1 MMAGKRSI
9 KEFIVCEERESRAS
23 ANIANTLSIRNK
35 HVTWNSIVSRACLP
49 SSLPHLPT
57 NYRHQTA
64 HGCKRTATTEILTD
78 ITPIMASSQLI
89 AALENAANSPAS
101 AKTQT
106 YNDLLVQL
114 TRSSSNAPDVH
125 AANLIAY
132 FDSLFSSSLGVIAL
146 RPLVVTLVDHL
157 ASTAAEVKIKV
168 GSYITEALQSQLAS
182 YEEQDARLR
191 EILADGYEAEEE
203 YTAAAKAL
211 QGIHLDTTQRQVSDR
226 SKVEIWIRIVRCF
239 LEEDDTVAAETGLNK
254 IKNSAAAAQVLK
266 DTPSLRL
273 HYQLSQARILDS
285 RRDFLNASAEYLNVS
300 FNTMIEE
307 GERRQALSAA
317 IKTAILAPAGPQR
330 SRTLAKLYK
339 DERSVETE
347 EYGILENMFLDR
359 LLSPTEVEAFASTLA
374 AHQLAK
380 TADGSTVLS
389 KAVIEH
395 NLLAAS
401 RLYANITTA
410 ALAQILGLK
419 DGKDETAA
427 EKAEDYAAR
436 MVEQGRLR
444 GEIDQ
449 IAGVISFET
458 VAGVE
463 LRGPVRDLR
472 QWDQGVQGL
481 VEDVER
487 CAAGISESFPVSR
500 NGKFICNH
508 MSMLTDMLSRSLP
521 QNAWFIDDSDS

>member
-1 MMAGKRSI
+1 
-9 KEFIVCEERESRAS
+9 
-23 ANIANTLSIRNK
+23 
-35 HVTWNSIVSRACLP
+35 
-49 SSLPHLPT
+49 
-57 NYRHQTA
+57 
-64 HGCKRTATTEILTD
+64 
-78 ITPIMASSQLI
+78 MASPQLM
-89 AALENAANSPAS
+89 AALESLAGSPPATKTQAYGDLLAQVTGSPATS
-101 AKTQT
+101 
-106 YNDLLVQL
+106 
-114 TRSSSNAPDVH
+114 PDEY
-125 AANLIAY
+125 AANLVTY
-132 FDSLFSSSLGVIAL
+132 FDSLFSSSLSVIAI
-146 RPLVVTLVDHL
+146 RPLVATLVESL
-157 ASTAAEVKIKV
+157 ASAPTEVKVRV
-168 GSYITEALQSQLAS
+168 GSHMTEALQPQSAS
-182 YEEQDARLR
+182 YEEQDAKLR

-203 YTAAAKAL
+203 YVAAAKAL

-226 SKVEIWIRIVRCF
+226 AKVEIWIRIVRCY

-254 IKNSAAAAQVLK
+254 IKNSAPAAQVLK
-266 DTPSLRL
+266 DTPALRL

-300 FNTMIEE
+300 LNSMIDEA
-307 GERRQALSAA
+307 ERRQALSAA

-339 DERSVETE
+339 DERSPETE

-359 LLSPTEVEAFASTLA
+359 LLSPSEVEAFASTLA
-374 AHQLAK
+374 PHQLAK
-380 TADGSTVLS
+380 TADGSSVLN

-395 NLLAAS
+395 NLLATS
-401 RLYANITTA
+401 HLYANITTA

-419 DGKDETAA
+419 GTSKDSAA

-458 VAGVE
+458 VPGVE

-472 QWDQGVQGL
+472 AWDQGVQGL

-487 CAAGISESFPVSR
+487 VAAGVSESFPVSQT
-500 NGKFICNH
+500 H
-508 MSMLTDMLSRSLP
+508 ESTMST
-521 QNAWFIDDSDS
+521 A